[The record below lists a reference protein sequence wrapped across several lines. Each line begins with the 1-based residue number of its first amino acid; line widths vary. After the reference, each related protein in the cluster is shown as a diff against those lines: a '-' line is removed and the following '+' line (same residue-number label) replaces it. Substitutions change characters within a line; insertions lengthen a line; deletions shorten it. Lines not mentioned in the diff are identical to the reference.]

1 MKGGRKFDQERKE
14 PWRWTLMITSDKSA
28 SRKSVHRLTELEG
41 VLMTR
46 FTALCATRLG
56 RLFGMRS
63 RTGYAAGCDRVLTSL
78 RVD

>member
-56 RLFGMRS
+56 QAVRHAQPNWIRGRLR
-63 RTGYAAGCDRVLTSL
+63 
-78 RVD
+78 